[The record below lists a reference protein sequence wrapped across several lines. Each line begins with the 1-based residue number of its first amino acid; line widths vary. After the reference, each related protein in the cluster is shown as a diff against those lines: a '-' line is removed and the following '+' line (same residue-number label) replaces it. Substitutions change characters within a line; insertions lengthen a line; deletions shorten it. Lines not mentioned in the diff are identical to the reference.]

1 MKKYLEYLNIHVLGA
16 AANAVVVFFLVK
28 AGLSMLLQTEE
39 MVGNFTFLH
48 LLPYMALVGILEVA
62 GAALL
67 TFKRTSIYGAVLIST
82 IMGGA
87 VALHLSCMGGA
98 GVMVPVLVGA
108 LAWTTH
114 CIKKYC

>member
-1 MKKYLEYLNIHVLGA
+1 MKKYLTLHLLGGI
-16 AANAVVVFFLVK
+16 ANAIVVFLLVK
-28 AGLSMLLQTEE
+28 AGLSMLFQTQE

-48 LLPYMALVGILEVA
+48 LLPYMGLVGVLEIA
-62 GAALL
+62 GAAALS
-67 TFKRTSIYGAVLIST
+67 FEKTSIYGAILISA
-82 IMGGA
+82 IMSGA

-98 GVMVPVLVGA
+98 NVLFPIVVGV